1 LAFNHTLHLLGGGLD
16 VSNKST
22 GVLMLLCLND
32 DRDKPIGILSSIH
45 DRRFSLGTIVFTCG
59 SGACAFDMEL
69 RLAGGFNTPVCCCA
83 TTTLA

>member
-1 LAFNHTLHLLGGGLD
+1 MAFNHTLHLLGGGLD
-16 VSNKST
+16 VPNDST

-45 DRRFSLGTIVFTCG
+45 DRRFSLGTLVFTCG
-59 SGACAFDMEL
+59 FGACAFGMEL
-69 RLAGGFNTPVCCCA
+69 RLTGGFNTPVCCC